1 MKRLTSHGPGYVVGS
16 SEVVGVGVVLVGER
30 SLCHK
35 LGLEG
40 SVCSA
45 VGRRVN
51 CAMFDLGN
59 QDFVQWLL
67 RYDQSTR
74 ELLVSKVICKRIDL
88 FLYAMDVLYRL

>member
-1 MKRLTSHGPGYVVGS
+1 VVGS
-16 SEVVGVGVVLVGER
+16 SEAVGVGVVLAGER
-30 SLCHK
+30 WLFYK

-45 VGRRVN
+45 VGWCAG

-59 QDFVQWLL
+59 PDFVKWLL
-67 RYDQSTR
+67 RYDQRTR

-88 FLYAMDVLYRL
+88 FLYAMDV